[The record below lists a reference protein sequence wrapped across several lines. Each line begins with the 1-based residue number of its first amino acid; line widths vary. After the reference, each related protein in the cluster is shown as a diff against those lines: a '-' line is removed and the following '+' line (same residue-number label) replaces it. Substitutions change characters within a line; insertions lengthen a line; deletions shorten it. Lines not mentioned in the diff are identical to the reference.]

1 MADSICRTIRDGA
14 LEGEHAPS
22 LTIKDTTASPYGFG
36 VFTHVLSQASTL
48 ILAGKS
54 QSRGLVVVAYSR
66 SPSFYLDFLKRSGVD
81 VASSQKWIHILDCY
95 TDPLGWK
102 HQLADSGILPS
113 NSSAGACLFQDV
125 KDINKLQSLILEL
138 GSGLVGQGK
147 VRFSVAI
154 DSVTEML
161 RHVPL
166 SKVAALISDLRSHDQ
181 ISSIFWLLH
190 SDIHDVRV
198 TTSLEYLSS
207 MVASVESLNQSS
219 DGLSG
224 DLGNLSLLE
233 QNFRRGKFHVRF
245 KRRNGRVRVMNEQ
258 FHMEESGIK
267 FTSVTVEDGL
277 VSQGLVPKVLFNLEL
292 SEKEKLERARVV
304 LPFEHQGNGK
314 PIQIYD
320 GRRSLAPESMGEVSA
335 DTSQSSTEECS
346 NGGGEII
353 YFRDSDDERPDSDE
367 DPDDDLDI

>member
-166 SKVAALISDLRSHDQ
+166 SKVAALISDLRSH
-181 ISSIFWLLH
+181 
-190 SDIHDVRV
+190 DIHDVRV

>member
-1 MADSICRTIRDGA
+1 MLLLLRNGTGCFCLFVVLDLSKGLHIRRWTFI
-14 LEGEHAPS
+14 L
-22 LTIKDTTASPYGFG
+22 
-36 VFTHVLSQASTL
+36 L
-48 ILAGKS
+48 IGCN
-54 QSRGLVVVAYSR
+54 R
-66 SPSFYLDFLKRSGVD
+66 
-81 VASSQKWIHILDCY
+81 IHILDCY

-138 GSGLVGQGK
+138 GS
-147 VRFSVAI
+147 
-154 DSVTEML
+154 
-161 RHVPL
+161 
-166 SKVAALISDLRSHDQ
+166 DQ

>member
-1 MADSICRTIRDGA
+1 MADSISRTIRDGA

-22 LTIKDTTASPYGFG
+22 LTIKDTTASPYGFD
-36 VFTHVLSQASTL
+36 VFTHVLSQASSL

-154 DSVTEML
+154 DSVMFQFF
-161 RHVPL
+161 VF
-166 SKVAALISDLRSHDQ
+166 Q
-181 ISSIFWLLH
+181 
-190 SDIHDVRV
+190 
-198 TTSLEYLSS
+198 
-207 MVASVESLNQSS
+207 ESRYW
-219 DGLSG
+219 
-224 DLGNLSLLE
+224 LSLLMSIL
-233 QNFRRGKFHVRF
+233 G
-245 KRRNGRVRVMNEQ
+245 
-258 FHMEESGIK
+258 
-267 FTSVTVEDGL
+267 TVVF
-277 VSQGLVPKVLFNLEL
+277 VSFCLDFFMDF
-292 SEKEKLERARVV
+292 ARV
-304 LPFEHQGNGK
+304 EYGSK
-314 PIQIYD
+314 
-320 GRRSLAPESMGEVSA
+320 
-335 DTSQSSTEECS
+335 
-346 NGGGEII
+346 
-353 YFRDSDDERPDSDE
+353 
-367 DPDDDLDI
+367 